1 MTWMHFPM
9 LEVKTVNSGINTIIN
24 NMRLR
29 RVSKSLKQINS
40 LSKEYAN
47 YTDEQLKAKTLQFK
61 ERLQSSKTT
70 LDKLLPEAYAT
81 VREAS
86 KRVLGMY
93 PKDVQV
99 LGAIV
104 MHQGNI
110 AEMQT
115 GEGKTL
121 TATMP
126 LYLNGLTGKGAYLIT
141 TNEYLA
147 KRDYQEMKPLYEWL
161 GLSASLGFV
170 DIPNYE
176 YEENEKYHLYHH
188 DIVYTT
194 NGRLGFDYLIDN
206 LADDIQAKFLP
217 DLNFAIIDEVDS
229 IILDAAQ
236 TPLVIS
242 GAPRVQSNLF
252 HIVKS
257 FVETLEEDVH
267 FQVKFNKKEVWL
279 TEEGIEAANHYFKV
293 NNMYENQHFD
303 LVRIIN
309 LSLRAKYLFK
319 YNLDYFIFDGE
330 IVLIDRITGRM
341 LQGTKLQSGLHQA
354 IEAIE
359 DVEISRDMSVMA
371 TITFQNLFKQFNQFS
386 GMTGTG
392 KLGEKE
398 FFDLYSKIVV
408 EIPTN
413 SPIKRDDRP
422 DRVFANGNIKNEAI
436 LKSVVDIHRT
446 QQPVLLI
453 TRTAEAAEYFSQ
465 QLFKKDIPNN
475 LLIAQNVA
483 KEAQMIAEAG
493 QLSAV
498 TVATSMAG
506 RGTDIKLAKDVFEI
520 GGLAVI
526 INEHMEN
533 SRVDRQLRG
542 RSGRQGDPGYSQI
555 FVSLD
560 DYLVKRWSNSNLVG
574 NEKLLTLESSKLENS
589 TLFQRRVKS
598 IVNKAQRVSEETAM
612 VNREMANEFEKSI
625 SIQRDLVYEE
635 RNRVLEIDD
644 AENRD
649 FKALAKDVFE
659 MFVNEEKVLTKSRV
673 VEYIYQN
680 LSFQFNKDVACVN
693 FKDKQAVVTFLLE
706 QFEKQLALNRKN
718 MQSAY
723 YYNIFV
729 QKVFLKAIDS
739 CWLEQVDYLQQ
750 LKASVNQRQNGQR
763 NAIFEYHRVALDS
776 FEVMTRNIKKRMVK
790 NICQSMITFDKE
802 GMPVIHF
809 P

>member
-1 MTWMHFPM
+1 
-9 LEVKTVNSGINTIIN
+9 
-24 NMRLR
+24 R
-29 RVSKSLKQINS
+29 RVSKSLNQINA
-40 LSKEYAN
+40 LSNEYAN

-110 AEMQT
+110 AEMQA

-188 DIVYTT
+188 YIVYTT
-194 NGRLGFDYLIDN
+194 NVRLGFDYLIDN

-236 TPLVIS
+236 TPFVIS
-242 GAPRVQSNLF
+242 GVPRVQSNLF

-293 NNMYENQHFD
+293 NNMYENQHID

-612 VNREMANEFEKSI
+612 VNREMANEFE
-625 SIQRDLVYEE
+625 
-635 RNRVLEIDD
+635 
-644 AENRD
+644 
-649 FKALAKDVFE
+649 
-659 MFVNEEKVLTKSRV
+659 
-673 VEYIYQN
+673 
-680 LSFQFNKDVACVN
+680 
-693 FKDKQAVVTFLLE
+693 
-706 QFEKQLALNRKN
+706 
-718 MQSAY
+718 
-723 YYNIFV
+723 
-729 QKVFLKAIDS
+729 
-739 CWLEQVDYLQQ
+739 
-750 LKASVNQRQNGQR
+750 
-763 NAIFEYHRVALDS
+763 
-776 FEVMTRNIKKRMVK
+776 
-790 NICQSMITFDKE
+790 
-802 GMPVIHF
+802 
-809 P
+809 

>member
-574 NEKLLTLESSKLENS
+574 NEKLLSLESSKLENS

-625 SIQRDLVYEE
+625 SI
-635 RNRVLEIDD
+635 
-644 AENRD
+644 
-649 FKALAKDVFE
+649 
-659 MFVNEEKVLTKSRV
+659 
-673 VEYIYQN
+673 
-680 LSFQFNKDVACVN
+680 
-693 FKDKQAVVTFLLE
+693 
-706 QFEKQLALNRKN
+706 
-718 MQSAY
+718 
-723 YYNIFV
+723 
-729 QKVFLKAIDS
+729 
-739 CWLEQVDYLQQ
+739 
-750 LKASVNQRQNGQR
+750 
-763 NAIFEYHRVALDS
+763 
-776 FEVMTRNIKKRMVK
+776 
-790 NICQSMITFDKE
+790 
-802 GMPVIHF
+802 
-809 P
+809 

>member
-1 MTWMHFPM
+1 MIPTSHQLM
-9 LEVKTVNSGINTIIN
+9 EVNPVSSGVNTLINEI
-24 NMRLR
+24 RLR
-29 RVSKSLKQINS
+29 KIRKILKQINA
-40 LSKEYAN
+40 LS
-47 YTDEQLKAKTLQFK
+47 TDFENLTDQQLKSKTTEFK
-61 ERLQSSKTT
+61 HRLQSNQTT

-81 VREAS
+81 IREAS
-86 KRVLGMY
+86 RRVLGMY

-126 LYLNGLTGKGAYLIT
+126 LYLNALTGKSSYLIT

-147 KRDYQEMKPLYEWL
+147 KRDYIEMRPLYEWL
-161 GLSASLGFV
+161 GLTASMGFI
-170 DIPNYE
+170 DIPDYE
-176 YEENEKYHLYHH
+176 YEENEKYQLYHH

-194 NGRLGFDYLIDN
+194 NGHLGFDYLIDN
-206 LADDIQAKFLP
+206 LADDINAKFLP
-217 DLNFAIIDEVDS
+217 ELNFAVIDEVDS

-252 HIVKS
+252 HIVKM
-257 FVETLEEDVH
+257 FVETLQEDEH
-267 FQVKFNKKEVWL
+267 FKLNLNKKEIWL
-279 TEEGIEAANHYFKV
+279 TEEGIKEANHYFKFD
-293 NNMYENQHFD
+293 NIYEEPYFD
-303 LVRIIN
+303 LVRVIN

-341 LQGTKLQSGLHQA
+341 LPGTKLQSGLHQA
-354 IEAIE
+354 IEALE
-359 DVEISRDMSVMA
+359 DVELSTDMSVMA

-392 KLGEKE
+392 KSGEKE

-408 EIPTN
+408 EIPTDK
-413 SPIKRDDRP
+413 PIERDDRP
-422 DRVFANGNIKNEAI
+422 DRVFANGHKKNEAI
-436 LKSVVDIHRT
+436 LKRVIEIHQT

-453 TRTAEAAEYFSQ
+453 TRTAEAAEYFSE
-465 QLFKKDIPNN
+465 QLFNHDIPNN

-506 RGTDIKLAKDVFEI
+506 RGTDIKLAKEVYDI

-533 SRVDRQLRG
+533 SRIDRQLRG

-560 DYLVKRWSNSNLVG
+560 DYLVKRWSRSKLVE
-574 NEKLLTLESSKLENS
+574 NEKLQKVDGAKLEQS
-589 TLFQRRVKS
+589 QLFQNRVKA
-598 IVNKAQRVSEETAM
+598 IVNKSQRVSEETSLT
-612 VNREMANEFEKSI
+612 NREMANEFEKSI
-625 SIQRDLVYEE
+625 SVQREKIYQE
-635 RNRVLEIDD
+635 RNQVLEKL
-644 AENRD
+644 D
-649 FKALAKDVFE
+649 FKDFDFEQLAHDVFSDDINNKSL
-659 MFVNEEKVLTKSRV
+659 NEETALIN
-673 VEYIYQN
+673 YIYKN
-680 LSFQFNKDVACVN
+680 LSFSFNDSISNINLKKNEDIIQF
-693 FKDKQAVVTFLLE
+693 LME
-706 QFEKQLALNRKN
+706 QFKIQMNHNLEIASDSYFKLRFL
-718 MQSAY
+718 
-723 YYNIFV
+723 
-729 QKVFLKAIDS
+729 QKTILKAIDNE
-739 CWLEQVDYLQQ
+739 WIKQVDNLQQ
-750 LKASVNQRQNGQR
+750 LKASVNNRQNGQR
-763 NAIFEYHRVALDS
+763 NVIFEYHKVALETYESMSKDIKRKII
-776 FEVMTRNIKKRMVK
+776 RNLCLSI
-790 NICQSMITFDKE
+790 ITFDKKDQ
-802 GMPVIHF
+802 MVIHF